1 MPAGQVIFS
10 PAPSFAAFY
19 LVEAK
24 RHLDRGTRLR
34 RHALA
39 ALRTAH
45 DGKLLIIDKQAV
57 LDCFAEITK
66 AVLLSYSA
74 IEALVN
80 EMIESLDDSAMITHT
95 NTRGEETQIGK
106 AEIVRRLSTPDK
118 LHNVIPV
125 VTGEPTVKGTIFWER
140 FVRLRRMRDA
150 LVHVK
155 DGNYSS
161 DPDEPSTYGMLL
173 RGEADNCVLDACALV
188 TRLDSSRLS
197 DAARKALKIPTV
209 GSPLRTRR
217 RRSRSCLAPHH
228 LDSASRAGWAC
239 RVALVFGGYDL

>member
-1 MPAGQVIFS
+1 MIVAPVMPVRMPDGQVIFF

-34 RHALA
+34 ERALA

-45 DGKLLIIDKQAV
+45 DGKLLITDKQAV
-57 LDCFAEITK
+57 FDCFAEITK

-80 EMIESLDDSAMITHT
+80 EMIESLDDDATITHT
-95 NTRGEETQIGK
+95 NMRGEEVQIGK
-106 AEIVRRLSTPDK
+106 AEVVRRLSTPDK

-125 VTGEPTVKGTIFWER
+125 VTGEPSVKGTVYWER

-150 LVHVK
+150 LVHVRE
-155 DGNYSS
+155 GNYSS

-173 RGEADNCVLDACALV
+173 RGEADDCVLDACALIA
-188 TRLDSSRLS
+188 RLDSSRLS
-197 DAARKALKIPTV
+197 EAARRALKIPTM
-209 GSPLRTRR
+209 GPL
-217 RRSRSCLAPHH
+217 
-228 LDSASRAGWAC
+228 
-239 RVALVFGGYDL
+239 

>member
-1 MPAGQVIFS
+1 MPAEGALSFPHKAGTIVAPVIPVRVQDGRVIYF

-19 LVEAK
+19 LIEAK

-34 RHALA
+34 ERALA

-66 AVLLSYSA
+66 AVLLSYCA

-80 EMIESLDDSAMITHT
+80 EMIESLDDTARITHT
-95 NTRGEETQIGK
+95 NSRGEETEIGK
-106 AEIVRRLSTPDK
+106 AEVVRRLSTSDK
-118 LHNVIPV
+118 LHNVMPI
-125 VTGEPTVKGTIFWER
+125 VTGEPSVKGTIYWER

-155 DGNYSS
+155 EGNYSA
-161 DPDEPSTYGMLL
+161 DPDDPSTYGMLL
-173 RGEADNCVLDACALV
+173 RGDADDCVLDACALI
-188 TRLDSSRLS
+188 TRLDPSRLS
-197 DAARKALKIPTV
+197 ETTRRVLKILTV
-209 GSPLRTRR
+209 GSP
-217 RRSRSCLAPHH
+217 
-228 LDSASRAGWAC
+228 
-239 RVALVFGGYDL
+239 